1 MKLTVA
7 LVVVVLMELMDG
19 AVGIAPGIN
28 KAEVLE
34 LGETTAPETACILAV
49 YDVPLVNPVDTVM
62 IPPETLV
69 TVWNVPP
76 LMEYLY
82 PVMDN
87 PVVNPSVN
95 DMATDAFP
103 ATTDVIVGAL
113 RDKATVVEADVADPA
128 DEPNEVTA
136 MTLKL

>member
-1 MKLTVA
+1 M
-7 LVVVVLMELMDG
+7 VVIVG

-28 KAEVLE
+28 DAEVLE
-34 LGETTAPETACILAV
+34 LGDTTAPETACILAV

-62 IPPETLV
+62 TPPETLV
-69 TVWNVPP
+69 TVWNVAP

-82 PVMDN
+82 PVVDN

-103 ATTDVIVGAL
+103 ATTEVMVGAL
-113 RDKATVVEADVADPA
+113 RANATVVEADVVDPA